1 MRRVEEQNNKSNILP
16 TSQRKKKKKANR
28 EKSNQKNIEIESS
41 GIKCSQ
47 ASELGR
53 IALRRNI

>member
-16 TSQRKKKKKANR
+16 TSQRKKKKANR